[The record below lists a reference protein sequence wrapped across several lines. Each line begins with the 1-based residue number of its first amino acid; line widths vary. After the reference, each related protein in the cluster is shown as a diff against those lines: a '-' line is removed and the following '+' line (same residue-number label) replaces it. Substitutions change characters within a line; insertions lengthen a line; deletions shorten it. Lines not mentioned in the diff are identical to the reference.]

1 MFLMNG
7 TSGDRVEVLDT
18 GSLFSPHSETV
29 HGRYHVGEE
38 MQEPEDFFKSDLKFL
53 SGEQLPLCWTDVH
66 YREH

>member
-18 GSLFSPHSETV
+18 GSLFSAHSETV
-29 HGRYHVGEE
+29 YGRYHAGEE
-38 MQEPEDFFKSDLKFL
+38 MQEPEDFAKSDLKFL